1 MVSASITV
9 RHVVKGFAVEP
20 WMYYLGA
27 MVDIIGPYAMSIVR
41 SMMSCCVA
49 PNELGKVYALLSA
62 FDSLVPIGVA
72 QGYSIL
78 FKVRL
83 LIHTVMLKS
92 ISFYACLNSNTC
104 HFPPNI
110 FSWSKGGDE
119 GLSLPLNISVYLEKM
134 LGGKWHVFEF
144 HRV

>member
-1 MVSASITV
+1 MTVVSASITV

-83 LIHTVMLKS
+83 LIHTVMLRNITVYWLE
-92 ISFYACLNSNTC
+92 IS
-104 HFPPNI
+104 NI
-110 FSWSKGGDE
+110 YF
-119 GLSLPLNISVYLEKM
+119 
-134 LGGKWHVFEF
+134 
-144 HRV
+144 